1 MAWRCTGKSNDE
13 LVSNLKASGI
23 VKNPRV
29 EQALRAVDRRFYC
42 PEEPYIDSPGF
53 IGSNATI
60 SAPHMHASALEHLE
74 PYLQPGMHGLDV
86 GSGSGYLA
94 ACMAE
99 LVGSQGTIVGID
111 HIDALVEASKHNL
124 NRDKMSYLESGRVQ
138 LAVADGRQGYPF
150 QAPYDCIHVG
160 AACSERPNALI
171 NQLKAPGRMFAP
183 VGSVFAQQI
192 IQYDKAADGKV
203 TETPLMEVRYV
214 PLTDAA
220 KQLG

>member
-1 MAWRCTGKSNDE
+1 MAWRCTGTTNDE

-23 VKNPRV
+23 VQTPRV
-29 EQALRAVDRRFYC
+29 EQAMRAVDRRFYC
-42 PEEPYIDSPGF
+42 PDEPYNDSPGF

-60 SAPHMHASALEHLE
+60 SAPHMHAYALEHLE
-74 PYLQPGMHGLDV
+74 RYLQPGMRALDV
-86 GSGSGYLA
+86 GSGSGYLT

-124 NRDKMSYLESGRVQ
+124 NRDKSSYLQSGHVQ
-138 LAVADGRQGYPF
+138 LAVADGRQGYPSH
-150 QAPYDCIHVG
+150 APYDCIHVG
-160 AACSERPNALI
+160 AACSKRPDALI

-183 VGSVFAQQI
+183 VGPAFAQQI
-192 IQYDKAADGKV
+192 IQYDKSADGQVK
-203 TETPLMEVRYV
+203 ETPLMDVRYV

-220 KQLG
+220 KQLS